1 MQVGD
6 CMKNHCKMEKNP
18 YLDFFLE
25 EGGDER
31 VNECTAINNK
41 EIQEICAHILKRCV
55 VQENTE
61 DMPLPNI

>member
-1 MQVGD
+1 
-6 CMKNHCKMEKNP
+6 MEKNP

-61 DMPLPNI
+61 DIPLPNI